1 MYSPAKPGW
10 TETSWKLSK
19 KPPNPL
25 KSPNIR
31 VVLVVWSTAQRQGPS
46 VDPNHPNQTSLG
58 TSRHA
63 PLKLVGRSLTGSR
76 GKSKSL
82 WTFSRPKT
90 FILALPGLKLEKQFF
105 EFLVTPGVTEN
116 PRDPLWPPVLQLVLK
131 IYHHLIILGTFE
143 GFPVNIGQFGDN

>member
-90 FILALPGLKLEKQFF
+90 FILALSGLEKEKQFF
-105 EFLVTPGVTEN
+105 EFWVKVRYSPAKPGWAKTSWKWSK
-116 PRDPLWPPVLQLVLK
+116 WPPNLLK
-131 IYHHLIILGTFE
+131 S
-143 GFPVNIGQFGDN
+143 PNIKWVSVY